1 MKTNINVELFKR
13 YAPKKKIEI
22 INVLTDDEVMATTQA
37 TVLRIVKEAG
47 SNRYKSRDKDLH
59 IARRLREGNHWNSVM
74 EAIGTFKKKL
84 YLDLYVQYG
93 DCDTDT
99 TESVR
104 FEEFFR
110 QGEFRGTIKGSDYYG
125 NTKYYYYIY
134 DREDKVRCMRSIL
147 LQYVYSKYEDK
158 LNQAKP

>member
-13 YAPKKKIEI
+13 YAPKKKIEM
-22 INVLTDDEVMATTQA
+22 INALTDDEVMATTKE
-37 TVLRIVKEAG
+37 TILRIVKEAG
-47 SNRYKSRDKDLH
+47 HGSYKSRNKDLY
-59 IARRLREGNHWNSVM
+59 ISRQLREGNHWNSELESVG
-74 EAIGTFKKKL
+74 IYKKKL
-84 YLDLYVQYG
+84 YLDFYVQYG
-93 DCDTDT
+93 DSETDT
-99 TESVR
+99 TMPVKYED
-104 FEEFFR
+104 FFR
-110 QGEFRGTIKGSDYYG
+110 SGEFRGTIKGSDRYG

>member
-22 INVLTDDEVMATTQA
+22 INALTDDEVRATTKE
-37 TVLRIVKEAG
+37 TILRIVKEAG
-47 SNRYKSRDKDLH
+47 HGSYKSRNKDLY
-59 IARRLREGNHWNSVM
+59 ISRQLREGNHWNSVL
-74 EAIGTFKKKL
+74 EAVGIYKKKL
-84 YLDLYVQYG
+84 YLDFYVQYG
-93 DCDTDT
+93 DCDTDS

-110 QGEFRGTIKGSDYYG
+110 SGEFRGTIKGIDRYE

-147 LQYVYSKYEDK
+147 LQYVYSKYADK
-158 LNQAKP
+158 LQEPKS